1 MLKHQLGPTCLLFLT
16 LTILTF
22 VMRSKSNT
30 INSNSESKNIIK
42 RPFQIQPIDI
52 TTVDRKVRPWFHDT
66 ILTGLCSDGVP
77 LPPALCPVFT
87 GALPGPG
94 ELWPDI
100 WHNIEAPVKTREA
113 REALED
119 RRRLRAR
126 VLQLEAEVEHLE
138 RSRALDIYNSLDRR
152 EGK

>member
-1 MLKHQLGPTCLLFLT
+1 MLKHQLGPTGLFFVT
-16 LTILTF
+16 LTIFTF
-22 VMRSKSNT
+22 TMNT
-30 INSNSESKNIIK
+30 INFYHSGNKNIIK

-52 TTVDRKVRPWFHDT
+52 ETIERRVRHYYHDHT
-66 ILTGLCSDGVP
+66 LTGLCSDGVP
-77 LPPALCPVFT
+77 SLPALCAVLA
-87 GALPGPG
+87 GALPGHG
-94 ELWPDI
+94 ELRPDI
-100 WHNIEAPVKTREA
+100 CHNIEAPVKTREA

-119 RRRLRAR
+119 RRRLQAR